1 MSPSAN
7 PAPDSPD
14 PQRMQ
19 LVEERLTFQQKL
31 IDDLSTALAA
41 QQGDIAGLRRELHD
55 CRATIEQLLA
65 AGLDGED
72 LPHEKPP
79 HY

>member
-1 MSPSAN
+1 M
-7 PAPDSPD
+7 
-14 PQRMQ
+14 RV
-19 LVEERLTFQQKL
+19 VEERLTFQQKL
-31 IDDLSTALAA
+31 IDDLSEALAA
-41 QQGDIAGLRRELHD
+41 QQRDIDRLQRELSD

-65 AGLDGED
+65 AGLDGGD